1 MTSSGVED
9 LNEHTA
15 LPADVGLARSSE
27 DPLHHGE
34 TEKGKNI
41 DANHSGGAAKSQDED
56 EVEYEDED
64 EEEDV
69 DFNPLLK
76 ETFSHEA
83 SSSLSSEIEGF
94 DADSGGNVTSVF
106 AAESKVKPLKPAH
119 DYCTGDTDQG
129 EEINSQVSQSSLGAY
144 PQGLDGGPLQG
155 KTDGSSDKM
164 AINNESVVEELDNSG
179 HPKKPVMDLE
189 DDGAICM
196 RTRARYSL
204 ASFTLDEL
212 ETFLQE
218 TDDDDDLQNVDDEQE
233 YRKFLAAVLQGGD
246 PESQNVEGNE
256 IVDDE
261 DEENDADFELELE
274 EALESDVDE
283 DARDEIQEQA
293 YEAVDRRPK
302 TRQNRRQKA
311 SIERNKK
318 LLGQLKRPLRPLLP
332 NALMTRESFS
342 VLDRKSFMLN
352 HAREYYPPVND
363 GSINGFTPNQIGQ
376 LHCLI
381 HEHVQLLIQVFSIC
395 VLDPSKRPISAKA
408 QEMILEMLHVRDHV
422 LAWRRLP
429 YPSFCFFPPHVFPS
443 VPNESS
449 RLVMAPGTN
458 KPSSVVDVWR
468 SCPSGNNMVP
478 PDSISSS
485 KGRCVNTHD
494 GHNPDGS
501 TWVPCIN
508 DPVLSVLD
516 VAPLRLVGNYIE
528 EVSSAVQDYHRLQ
541 VSVACDSRFE
551 KEPLFPLHNFQPPAV
566 PSDQVPQNAPSSELS
581 QSKSDK
587 LPKRTMASA
596 LVERAKKQ
604 SVAPV
609 PKEIAKLAQR
619 FYPLFNPALYPHKPP
634 PAPVANRVLF
644 TDAEDELLALG
655 LMEYN
660 TDWKAIQQRFLPC
673 KSKHQIFVRQKNRSS
688 SKAPENPIKAV
699 RRMKNSPLTAEEIV
713 RIQEGLKTCKLDWMS
728 IWKFIVP
735 YRDPSLLPRQW
746 RIANGTQKSYKS
758 DANKKAKRRLY
769 ELRRRNSKPAASAN
783 WHTSSEKEDNITDKA
798 SEENKKGYCQADRE
812 DDAYVHEAFLADWRP
827 GSSNVLSKIPN
838 FRAVENSPSI
848 QPLLPETAQVR
859 QLVNNCGTGD
869 FPLPSSNEFQT
880 VARSSSISQSC
891 SRAYRARRF
900 TDSPHLVKLAP
911 DLPPV
916 NLPPSVRVMSQSAF
930 KSYQSGM
937 SSSASVLTPVAHS
950 GVPKVVKCTPN
961 SGPTYAVKP
970 GQAGG
975 NPLNN
980 GSGTQQ
986 PLHSLI
992 RKQVTEE
999 KDGSDLQ
1006 MHPLLF
1012 QTPEDGHFSY
1022 YPLNSATT
1030 SSSFNFFQGS
1040 SPLLNL
1046 TLFHNQHPSNHPVN
1060 FRDKSQNLKEST
1072 SSFGVDFH
1080 PLLKKSDDVVAGA
1093 QSAALSS
1100 ANLES
1105 SEDRCAQ
1112 LGRTTLISHVNNSS
1126 SAAPVIPI
1134 SATEKINELDLD
1146 IHLSCSA
1153 KRQKVLGFRDVNHCN
1168 MDNTVVDPLKFNR
1181 LGSEKAED
1189 SLTPCSQYLPAACT
1203 PDRTSSKLAYV
1214 HASNVSGDGGN
1225 RNNVDNTEDQS
1236 LPEIVMEQEEL
1247 SDSEDEIGENVEFEC
1262 EEMADSEA
1270 EEGSDSEPMTEI
1282 HNEEEENVDISAD
1295 LGDEQCK
1302 QNVGGADPDG
1312 MVCGTSEDHI
1322 KGRKL
1327 DDSSVQCLDL
1337 CSCPPSSPPT
1347 ENKIE
1352 VLKHIRSSC
1361 SRDDKSCSNTITGN
1375 VAPDANQASL
1385 AEQVLH
1391 QTEQPN
1397 PNSSV
1402 MPPGKPRK
1410 RTSNSDS
1417 RLGRSG
1423 SKRRKSGVISDMNS
1437 LSSMHVSENEPA

>member
-9 LNEHTA
+9 LNEHIA
-15 LPADVGLARSSE
+15 LPADVGLARSRE

-34 TEKGKNI
+34 SAEKGKNA
-41 DANHSGGAAKSQDED
+41 DANRSGGVGKSQDED
-56 EVEYEDED
+56 EYEDED

-76 ETFSHEA
+76 ETPSHEA

-94 DADSGGNVTSVF
+94 DADSGGNVTSAF
-106 AAESKVKPLKPAH
+106 AAESKTKRLNPGH
-119 DYCTGDTDQG
+119 EYCTGDTDQG
-129 EEINSQVSQSSLGAY
+129 EEIISQVSQSSLGAY
-144 PQGLDGGPLQG
+144 PQGLDGGILQG
-155 KTDGSSDKM
+155 KTDGSSNKM
-164 AINNESVVEELDNSG
+164 GINNELVVEELDNLGYS
-179 HPKKPVMDLE
+179 KKPVMDLD

-256 IVDDE
+256 HVDDE

-332 NALMTRESFS
+332 NALMTREPFS
-342 VLDRKSFMLN
+342 ALDGNTFMLN
-352 HAREYYPPVND
+352 HSRDFYPPVND
-363 GSINGFTPNQIGQ
+363 GSINGFTPHQIGQ

-381 HEHVQLLIQVFSIC
+381 HEHVQLLVQVFSIC
-395 VLDPSKRPISAKA
+395 VLEPSKRHISAKA
-408 QEMILEMLHVRDHV
+408 QEMILEMLRIRDHV
-422 LAWRRLP
+422 LTWRRLP

-443 VPNESS
+443 APNESS
-449 RLVMAPGTN
+449 RLVMEPCIN
-458 KPSSVVDVWR
+458 EPSSVVDVWR
-468 SCPSGNNMVP
+468 SCPSENNMVP
-478 PDSISSS
+478 PDIISSS
-485 KGRCVNTHD
+485 NGRCASPHNR
-494 GHNPDGS
+494 HNPNGS

-508 DPVLSVLD
+508 APVLSVLD
-516 VAPLRLVGNYIE
+516 VAPIRLVGNYIE
-528 EVSSAVQDYHRLQ
+528 DVCAVVQDYHRLQ

-551 KEPLFPLHNFQPPAV
+551 KEPLFPLRNFQASAEQ
-566 PSDQVPQNAPSSELS
+566 SDQVPRTAPNLELS
-581 QSKSDK
+581 QSKSDQ
-587 LPKRTMASA
+587 LPKKTMASA

-783 WHTSSEKEDNITDKA
+783 WHTSSEKEDNNTDKA
-798 SEENKKGYCQADRE
+798 SEENKKGCNQADRE

-827 GSSNVLSKIPN
+827 GSSNVMPKSPN
-838 FRAVENSPSI
+838 FRAGEKSPPI
-848 QPLLPETAQVR
+848 QPLLPESSQVR
-859 QLVNNCGTGD
+859 QLVNNSVAGD
-869 FPLPSSNEFQT
+869 FQPPSSNEFQT
-880 VARSSSISQSC
+880 GGRSSSISQSC

-900 TDSPHLVKLAP
+900 THSRVVKLAP

-930 KSYQSGM
+930 KSYQGGM
-937 SSSASVLTPVAHS
+937 SSSASVLTPGAH
-950 GVPKVVKCTPN
+950 GGIPKVVNCTPN
-961 SGPTYAVKP
+961 SGLTYAVKP
-970 GQAGG
+970 GQVGR

-980 GSGTQQ
+980 GSGNQQ

-992 RKQVTEE
+992 RKQVVEE

-1012 QTPEDGHFSY
+1012 QTPEDSNFPY
-1022 YPLNSATT
+1022 YASNSATT

-1046 TLFHNQHPSNHPVN
+1046 TLFHNQHPSSHPVN
-1060 FRDKSQNLKEST
+1060 FRDKSLNVKEST

-1080 PLLKKSDDVVAGA
+1080 PLLKKPDDIMVGA
-1093 QSAALSS
+1093 QSAGLSS

-1112 LGRTTLISHVNNSS
+1112 LGRTTLMSHVNNSS
-1126 SAAPVIPI
+1126 PAASVKPI
-1134 SATEKINELDLD
+1134 SPNEKINELDLD

-1153 KRQKVLGFRDVNHCN
+1153 RRQKVMGIRDVNECN
-1168 MDNTVVDPLKFNR
+1168 MDNTVADPLNFSR
-1181 LGSEKAED
+1181 LGSEKAND

-1203 PDRTSSKLAYV
+1203 PDRAISKLAYD
-1214 HASNVSGDGGN
+1214 HALNVSGDGGN
-1225 RNNVDNTEDQS
+1225 QNNVDNVEDQS

-1282 HNEEEENVDISAD
+1282 QNEEVEHVDTSAYMD
-1295 LGDEQCK
+1295 DEQCK
-1302 QNVGGADPDG
+1302 QNVGGDPDG
-1312 MVCGTSEDHI
+1312 KICGTSEDHI
-1322 KGRKL
+1322 KDGKL
-1327 DDSSVQCLDL
+1327 EDSSGAQYLDV
-1337 CSCPPSSPPT
+1337 CSCPGSPPT
-1347 ENKIE
+1347 QNKIE
-1352 VLKHIRSSC
+1352 VSKHVRSLC
-1361 SRDDKSCSNTITGN
+1361 GRDENSCSNRSTEN
-1375 VAPDANQASL
+1375 VVPDANQTALPEQAMDL
-1385 AEQVLH
+1385 AER
-1391 QTEQPN
+1391 PN

-1410 RTSNSDS
+1410 RTCSLDS
-1417 RLGRSG
+1417 RLSRSG
-1423 SKRRKSGVISDMNS
+1423 SKRRKLGVISDMNS
-1437 LSSMHVSENEPA
+1437 SSSKHISENEPA